1 VTRSTLP
8 AAVALAVSAGLLLT
22 ACGGG
27 SSDSSG
33 KSQTSA
39 TASPTASATSSS
51 ALPSATST
59 APGAPVFDLPSGITM
74 KFEGFDSTDP
84 TKKAVL
90 TYATYAATAII
101 EFEARTYTT
110 ETANFKRFWTGL
122 KGAEYADSIIS
133 QGKGGEVVTGYF
145 HYYSPVVTAFSNG
158 NLNVQYC
165 EDQRKA
171 YDKDSKTGKINVTTP
186 SLSDFRQWTL
196 SMAKSDSGEWQVYGY
211 DWAKGEKS
219 CEIA

>member
-27 SSDSSG
+27 DSDSSD
-33 KSQTSA
+33 KIQPSVTASPSAAASTSA
-39 TASPTASATSSS
+39 TPTATA
-51 ALPSATST
+51 A
-59 APGAPVFDLPSGITM
+59 APGAPVFDLPSGITT

-84 TKKAVL
+84 TKKLML
-90 TYATYAATAII
+90 TDTTYAAQAII
-101 EFEARTYTT
+101 EQEAKPYTKV
-110 ETANFKRFWTGL
+110 TANFSRFFIGDR
-122 KGAEYADSIIS
+122 GAVFADSLIS
-133 QGKGGEVVTGYF
+133 QGKDGTVVTGYF
-145 HYYSPVVTAFSNG
+145 HYYSPVVKYIGNG
-158 NLNVQYC
+158 NYTVKYC

-171 YDKDSKTGKINVTTP
+171 YDKDAAGKINVTTP

-196 SMAKSDSGEWQVYGY
+196 SMTKSDSGEWHSYGY
-211 DWAKGEKS
+211 AWTKGVQS